1 MVPFGK
7 IPLASLWK
15 AAATL
20 ILEQGA
26 DKLGVFDFIGE
37 KLEMIYL

>member
-1 MVPFGK
+1 MVPGGK

-15 AAATL
+15 AAGTL

-26 DKLGVFDFIGE
+26 AKLGVFDFFEEHHWFIN
-37 KLEMIYL
+37 